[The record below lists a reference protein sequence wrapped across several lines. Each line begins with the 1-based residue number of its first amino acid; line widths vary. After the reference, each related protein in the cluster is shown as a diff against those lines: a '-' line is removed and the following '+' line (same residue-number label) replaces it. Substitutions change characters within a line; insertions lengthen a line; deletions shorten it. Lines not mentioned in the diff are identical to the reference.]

1 MKPPLPKM
9 VRVAVLACA
18 ALLIP
23 AAVGLI
29 LTNGSPWALLGMMPS
44 FFMAGYVTRDI
55 DVR

>member
-18 ALLIP
+18 VLLIP

-29 LTNGSPWALLGMMPS
+29 LTDGSPWALLGMMPS
-44 FFMAGYVTRDI
+44 FFLAGYVVRDI